1 MPRWGGKAPSQ
12 PSGLGFLLE
21 RRKKPEATRLA
32 GRARTV
38 PLAAA
43 ATTLQCPQDPPGRS
57 TVHPQTHAS
66 FKSPGSGQGR
76 PPTFTTA
83 LEAETM
89 KSRITLQLPPCL
101 QTPLLG
107 AVLPHL
113 IPSPRIRRRRCF
125 SCPAPA
131 PPHRAQTSRPA
142 GRFGLFPSP
151 PPLPLT
157 PPSVP
162 FLLHRG
168 HRVRAAS
175 ARTPASPG
183 APAARPGRL
192 APLGRLETS
201 RRPRPDPLPRPEV
214 APARRAAA
222 RGGGAPGEGPGTPAL
237 RPAGPPPSVCFHSRC
252 AGACT

>member
-1 MPRWGGKAPSQ
+1 MIKTGQKLLPTHGVSEVPRWGGKAPSQ

-57 TVHPQTHAS
+57 TVHPQTPAS

-131 PPHRAQTSRPA
+131 PAPPHRAQTSRPA
-142 GRFGLFPSP
+142 GRFGLFPSHPLPCLSPHRPSPSFSTAATEYERLPPGHP
-151 PPLPLT
+151 PPRA
-157 PPSVP
+157 PPQRARAGWRLSV
-162 FLLHRG
+162 
-168 HRVRAAS
+168 A
-175 ARTPASPG
+175 
-183 APAARPGRL
+183 
-192 APLGRLETS
+192 
-201 RRPRPDPLPRPEV
+201 
-214 APARRAAA
+214 
-222 RGGGAPGEGPGTPAL
+222 
-237 RPAGPPPSVCFHSRC
+237 
-252 AGACT
+252 